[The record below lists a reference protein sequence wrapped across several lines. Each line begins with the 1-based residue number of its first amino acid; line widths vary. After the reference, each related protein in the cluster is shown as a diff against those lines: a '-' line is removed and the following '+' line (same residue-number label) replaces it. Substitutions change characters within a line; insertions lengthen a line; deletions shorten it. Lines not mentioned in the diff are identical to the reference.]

1 MSQKRG
7 TYKDTDAMRRDMMKV
22 YNEVYS
28 LYGGKAGPANSAI
41 TVVYYIWQKFYQ
53 SFKYDEAAAAAVIL
67 FFIILAFTMV
77 QKLVRK
83 LMSR

>member
-1 MSQKRG
+1 MIVYSYIMG
-7 TYKDTDAMRRDMMKV
+7 IIGAFKV

-53 SFKYDEAAAAAVIL
+53 SFKYGEAAAAAVIL